1 MTTPAIVS
9 SLPFGE
15 RTELLPKSMRY
26 ALSLE
31 FSAAATGLYLI
42 VDPSVKAGAASDNS
56 ALRHLFEEKIVTM
69 PEGIRCD
76 IPVCTVLSGN
86 GHIGTASDPRSSKFL
101 VEINTELD
109 EINTELGKR
118 TPMNLTC
125 RGVVLFRGGPEA
137 LLLPLATEIN
147 GSCFVATNYETV
159 SATYRWLT
167 RRELF
172 GVGTVR
178 GTRSLDDVDPKRL
191 TVEEKERRLSERPW
205 QLQFSFD
212 LYAAF

>member
-1 MTTPAIVS
+1 MTTPALVS

-15 RTELLPKSMRY
+15 RTELLPKHMRY

-31 FSAAATGLYLI
+31 FSAMATGLYLI
-42 VDPSVKAGAASDNS
+42 VDPTPKGAVLPDDS
-56 ALRHLFEEKIVTM
+56 ALRHLLDEKIVTV
-69 PEGIRCD
+69 PEGVRCNV
-76 IPVCTVLSGN
+76 PACTILSGN
-86 GHIGTASDPRSSKFL
+86 GHIGTASDPHSSKF
-101 VEINTELD
+101 VAEINTELD
-109 EINTELGKR
+109 EINVELNNKK
-118 TPMNLTC
+118 TPMNLAC
-125 RGVVLFRGGPEA
+125 RGVILFRGGPEA
-137 LLLPLATEIN
+137 LSLPGATEVN

-172 GVGTVR
+172 GVGTVKA
-178 GTRSLDDVDPKRL
+178 TRSPSG
-191 TVEEKERRLSERPW
+191 EAW